1 MPTMRRR
8 LLAALTAFVI
18 AVVVFAYVGAPYA
31 RAASFI
37 VRAAGLGGRAEEF
50 ANRQSRKVT
59 IQPRHQVSTRYGDVP
74 ARMYVPE
81 GTSRRTVLLVP
92 GIHSMGIEEP
102 RLTALADDLAGAG
115 VKVMAMALPDL
126 QAYRIT
132 PRATDVIE
140 DAVTWMSQ
148 RPDLAPDGRVGI
160 IGISFAGG
168 LSISAASRPS
178 IRDKV
183 AFVLSFGGHGDLY
196 RVMRY
201 LTTGEAPQ
209 VPGLE
214 THPPHDYGV
223 AVILYGLADR
233 GVVPMDQVEALRK
246 GIETF
251 LLASQLTLVNMD
263 EANATF
269 AKAREIARSLPEPSR
284 TYLNYVND
292 RAVAK
297 LGPALVPFLQQLGV
311 GDPALSPQLIDH
323 PASATL
329 FLLHGSGDTVIPA
342 AETVLFSE
350 DLQRKGADVHVLLS
364 ELITHAEVN
373 RAATYIDVLKL
384 VNLWA
389 QVFKS

>member
-8 LLAALTAFVI
+8 LLATLTAIVI

-59 IQPRHQVSTRYGDVP
+59 VAPRHHVSTRSGDVP
-74 ARMYVPE
+74 AQMYVPE

-102 RLTALADDLAGAG
+102 RLTALAGDLAGAG

-168 LSISAASRPS
+168 LSISAASRPA

-183 AFVLSFGGHGDLY
+183 AFVLSFGGHGDLN
-196 RVMRY
+196 RVLRY
-201 LTTGEAPQ
+201 LTPGVAPQ

-223 AVILYGLADR
+223 AVILYGAADH
-233 GVVPMDQVEALRK
+233 GVVPPDQVAGLRA

-251 LLASQLTLVNMD
+251 LLASQLTLVSMD
-263 EANATF
+263 EANAAF
-269 AKAREIARSLPEPSR
+269 AKAREMAARLPEPS
-284 TYLNYVND
+284 
-292 RAVAK
+292 
-297 LGPALVPFLQQLGV
+297 
-311 GDPALSPQLIDH
+311 
-323 PASATL
+323 
-329 FLLHGSGDTVIPA
+329 
-342 AETVLFSE
+342 
-350 DLQRKGADVHVLLS
+350 
-364 ELITHAEVN
+364 
-373 RAATYIDVLKL
+373 
-384 VNLWA
+384 
-389 QVFKS
+389 

>member
-1 MPTMRRR
+1 MRRR
-8 LLAALTAFVI
+8 VLKAVTALVI

-37 VRAAGLGGRAEEF
+37 VRAAGLGGRAEAF
-50 ANRQSRKVT
+50 ANRQARTVVV
-59 IQPRHQVSTRYGDVP
+59 QPRHQVSTRYGDVA
-74 ARMYVPE
+74 ARLYVPD
-81 GTSRRTVLLVP
+81 GMSRRTVLLVP

-140 DAVTWMSQ
+140 DAVAWMAK

-160 IGISFAGG
+160 VGISFAGG

-183 AFVLSFGGHGDLY
+183 AFVLSFGGHGDLS

-201 LTTGEAPQ
+201 LTTGVAPQ

-223 AVILYGLADR
+223 AVILFGLADR
-233 GVVPMDQVEALRK
+233 GVVPMDQVAPLRE

-251 LLASQLTLVNMD
+251 LLASQLTLVSTDQAKVM
-263 EANATF
+263 F
-269 AKAREIARSLPEPSR
+269 AKAREMATKLPEPSR

-292 RAVAK
+292 RAVNK
-297 LGPALVPFLQQLGV
+297 LGPALVPYLHQLGTQ
-311 GDPALSPQLIDH
+311 DPALSPQLVEH
-323 PASATL
+323 PASAPI

-342 AETVLFSE
+342 AETALFSE
-350 DLQRKGADVHVLLS
+350 DLRRKGADVHVLLS

-373 RAATYIDVLKL
+373 RAATYVDVLKL

>member
-1 MPTMRRR
+1 MRRR

-59 IQPRHQVSTRYGDVP
+59 IHPRHQVSTRYGDVP

-102 RLTALADDLAGAG
+102 RLTALAHDLAGAG
-115 VKVMAMALPDL
+115 VKVMSMALPDL

-269 AKAREIARSLPEPSR
+269 AKAREMATTLPEPSR

-297 LGPALVPFLQQLGV
+297 LGPALVPYLQQLGA

-342 AETVLFSE
+342 AETALFSE